1 MKRSYKI
8 VLVAIVLPAAVGL
21 IALNVKDKSFTK
33 LFGIVMGCSLLF
45 SGIKALMN
53 SCTVEAENWRGSNTE
68 YKGASGGLITLTWL
82 LLGIGLLYDAVWG
95 ELQFIKW
102 FFNSGIGG

>member
-8 VLVAIVLPAAVGL
+8 ILVAIVLAPAVG
-21 IALNVKDKSFTK
+21 IVALNVKDRSFDR
-33 LFGIVMGCSLLF
+33 LFGIVMGCGLLF

-53 SCTVEAENWRGSNTE
+53 SCTLEAKNWRDANTE
-68 YKGASGGLITLTWL
+68 YKGASGVLITLTWL

-95 ELQFIKW
+95 DLQFFKW
-102 FFNSGIGG
+102 FVNSGRHS